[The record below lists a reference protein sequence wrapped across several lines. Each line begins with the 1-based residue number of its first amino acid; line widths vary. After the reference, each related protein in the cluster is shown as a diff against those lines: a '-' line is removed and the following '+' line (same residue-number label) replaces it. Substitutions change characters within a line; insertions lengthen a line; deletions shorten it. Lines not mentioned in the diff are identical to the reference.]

1 MADGVALECWGN
13 DNSGYE
19 LRHGEKRLPSRFKSL
34 DDAGMAVKLYQ
45 ARRRAQQRPEQDP
58 SQDYIEER

>member
-1 MADGVALECWGN
+1 MADGVALECCG
-13 DNSGYE
+13 DDDGGYE
-19 LRHGEKRLPSRFKSL
+19 LRRGGKTLPSRFKSL

-45 ARRRAQQRPEQDP
+45 ARKRQQQRPEQDL

>member
-1 MADGVALECWGN
+1 MAMTIQ
-13 DNSGYE
+13 GYE
-19 LRHGEKRLPSRFKSL
+19 IRNGERALPSRFRSL

-45 ARRRAQQRPEQDP
+45 ARKKQQQRPEQDP